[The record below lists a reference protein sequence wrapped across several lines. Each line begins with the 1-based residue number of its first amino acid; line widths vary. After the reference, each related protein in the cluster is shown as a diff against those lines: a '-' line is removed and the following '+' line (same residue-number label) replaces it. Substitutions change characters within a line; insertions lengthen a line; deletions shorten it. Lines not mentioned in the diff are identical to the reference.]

1 MVSPV
6 HVSRRSLIKAIA
18 LAPLATSA
26 IIGRA
31 HAADPIRI
39 GISGPMTGQFAQNGQ
54 WMKNGVAIAV
64 KQVNDKGGIK
74 GRMIELRIADD
85 LGPNPTA
92 AANAVTKLA
101 TQDEVVALV
110 GPHYTPGILPNVP
123 LLGKYKIP
131 ALTGAT
137 GPVVTQQGSPWVF
150 RVRLNDAIGADLL
163 VKYVTEDLQWK
174 KIGLGYVN
182 TAFGQSGI
190 AVVKASL
197 AKRNVEPVLVQAHT
211 DATKDFTSQILA
223 FQQANVDGVI
233 VWTDDQPAGLIAK
246 QSKTLGVK
254 FGIAGNTAFSQPIF
268 LGLAG
273 EGADGCLAIGEFV
286 KDNPDERVQ
295 AWKKLYA
302 ATYPGDE
309 PELYA
314 TVYHDAAK
322 LIIAAMERS
331 DSISGEAIQQA
342 LTGIRDFQGI
352 VTRYGWTDN
361 GDMTHSGI
369 ITKVAGGKPEIVK
382 VITS

>member
-6 HVSRRSLIKAIA
+6 HVSRRSLIKAMA
-18 LAPLATSA
+18 LAPLATPA
-26 IIGRA
+26 IIGHA
-31 HAADPIRI
+31 HAADPIGI

-54 WMKNGVAIAV
+54 WMKNGVSIAV
-64 KQVNDKGGIK
+64 KQVNDNGGIK
-74 GRMIELRIADD
+74 GRMIEVRIADD

-101 TQDEVVALV
+101 TQDEVVPLV

-197 AKRNVEPVLVQAHT
+197 TSHGIEPAIVQTHT
-211 DATKDFTSQILA
+211 DANKDFTSQILG
-223 FQQANVDGVI
+223 FQQAGVDGII
-233 VWTDDQPAGLIAK
+233 VWTDDTPAGLIAK
-246 QSKTLGVK
+246 QCKTLGAK

-273 EGADGCLAIGEFV
+273 EGADGCMAIGEFI

-295 AWKKLYA
+295 SWKKLYSA
-302 ATYPGDE
+302 AYPGDE

-322 LIIAAMERS
+322 LIIAAMERAET
-331 DSISGEAIQQA
+331 ISGEAIQQA

>member
-1 MVSPV
+1 MVSILRF
-6 HVSRRSLIKAIA
+6 SRRSLIKGLAV
-18 LAPLATSA
+18 APLATPA
-26 IIGRA
+26 ILGRA
-31 HAADPIRI
+31 RAADPIRI

-64 KQVNDKGGIK
+64 KQANDKGGFK
-74 GRMIELRIADD
+74 GRMIETRIADD

-92 AANAVTKLA
+92 AGNAVTKLA

-123 LLGKYKIP
+123 LLAKYKVP
-131 ALTGAT
+131 CLTGAT

-163 VKYVTEDLQWK
+163 VKYVVEDLKWK

-197 AKRNVEPVLVQAHT
+197 TSRGVEPVLVQTHT
-211 DATKDFTSQILA
+211 DANKDYTSQILS
-223 FQQANVDGVI
+223 FQQAEVDGII
-233 VWTDDQPAGLIAK
+233 VWTDDTPAGLIAK
-246 QSKTLGVK
+246 QCKTLGVK

-273 EGADGCLAIGEFV
+273 EGAEGCMAIGEFI
-286 KDNPDERVQ
+286 KDSPEDRVQ
-295 AWKKLYA
+295 SWKKLYSSA
-302 ATYPGDE
+302 YPGDE

-322 LIIAAMERS
+322 LIIAAMERA
-331 DSISGEAIQQA
+331 EAITGEGIQKA
-342 LTGIRDFQGI
+342 LAATRDFQGV
-352 VTRYGWTDN
+352 VTRYSWTEN

-369 ITKVAGGKPEIVK
+369 ITKVTGGKPEILK
-382 VITS
+382 VIST

>member
-1 MVSPV
+1 MVSTL
-6 HVSRRSLIKAIA
+6 HFSRRSLIKGIA
-18 LAPLATSA
+18 AAPLAMPA
-26 IIGRA
+26 ILGRA
-31 HAADPIRI
+31 RAADPIRI

-74 GRMIELRIADD
+74 GRMIEVRIADD

-110 GPHYTPGILPNVP
+110 GPHYTPGILPNLP
-123 LLGKYKIP
+123 LLAKYKIP
-131 ALTGAT
+131 CLTGAT

-190 AVVKASL
+190 GVVKASL
-197 AKRNVEPVLVQAHT
+197 SKRGGEPALVQAHT
-211 DATKDFTSQILA
+211 DATKDYTSQILA
-223 FQQANVDGVI
+223 FQQAGVDGII

-273 EGADGCLAIGEFV
+273 EGADGCMAIGEFV

-295 AWKKLYA
+295 NWKRLYS
-302 ATYPGDE
+302 ATHPGDE

-322 LIIAAMERS
+322 LIIAAMERA
-331 DSISGEAIQQA
+331 DAITGEGIQQA
-342 LTGIRDFQGI
+342 LTAIRDFPGI
-352 VTRYGWTDN
+352 VTRYGWTGN

-382 VITS
+382 AISS